1 MSGTSTVRGDDVFGH
16 TVRAMV
22 RSRMPLQT
30 QMLWRQQPLR
40 AYLGVAATLCVSLAA
55 CSTDSPVAPH
65 AGAPHTSYQVAAI
78 ACAYAN
84 GDVTVKCAQYAEAS
98 SRTLS
103 GALAQLRNHPAPSVA
118 GVLRP
123 TGTVHTRTGVRD
135 VYFGQ
140 QGVDVFVATDSVR
153 YDGTYFRFFATI
165 QNLSTEPLGSADG
178 RTPSSDSIIVFFS
191 QMPTVTS
198 GSGSIT
204 VDSVAGYNTFTAS
217 NQPYYQYPGLLPSN
231 GTSPPVDWVFALPPT
246 VQGFNFDVYVSAQV
260 PDTSSGALSIPPH
273 AFDSLAVGE
282 AHSCAIRPGNHEY
295 CWGFNAYGAM
305 GIGESAPVTT
315 PRGVLGNLGIQ
326 SISSGSEISCAL
338 ATGGAYCWG
347 DNLSG
352 ELGDGTTTDRAEPV
366 VTPPPSGSGSFSDL
380 AAGTD
385 FSCGVT
391 TSSAAYCWGDDYT
404 GQLGTGSATLALQP
418 SPQAVAGGA
427 LQLVRVTTGAAH
439 ACGLTAG
446 GTAYCWGANF
456 DGELGTGNNVSTATP
471 TAVNTSVVSQFSSIA
486 AGTNFTCGIDLALQ
500 HAYCWGANVYGSLG
514 TGSAGAS
521 ANTPQ
526 LVAGTFSRVTAGGYH
541 ACAIAPG
548 GIAYCW
554 GSNANGQ
561 LGNGTTTDN
570 ASPRQVSGTNMYTA
584 IGAGFAHTCALVA
597 GGATYCWGDNSSGQ
611 IGDGTFNQR
620 NTPTAVLL
628 P

>member
-1 MSGTSTVRGDDVFGH
+1 M
-16 TVRAMV
+16 A
-22 RSRMPLQT
+22 LQT
-30 QMLWRQQPLR
+30 RVLWRRLSLR
-40 AYLGVAATLCVSLAA
+40 ACLGGAATLCVSLAA
-55 CSTDSPVAPH
+55 CSSDSPVAPH
-65 AGAPHTSYQVAAI
+65 AATPHTSYQVVAI

-84 GDVTVKCAQYAEAS
+84 GDVAVKCAQYAEAS
-98 SRTLS
+98 SRTLA
-103 GALAQLRNHPAPSVA
+103 GALAELRNHPAPSVA
-118 GVLRP
+118 SLLRP
-123 TGTVHTRTGVRD
+123 TGTVRTRMGVRD

-140 QGVDVFVATDSVR
+140 QGVDVFVAADSVR

-178 RTPSSDSIIVFFS
+178 RTPSSDSIMVFFS
-191 QMPTVTS
+191 QLPTVTS

-231 GTSPPVDWVFALPPT
+231 ATSPPVDWVFGLPPT
-246 VQGFNFDVYVSAQV
+246 VQAFNFDVDVAAQV
-260 PDTSSGALSIPPH
+260 PDTSSGALSIPAH

-315 PRGVLGNLGIQ
+315 PRGVLGNLSIK
-326 SISSGSEISCAL
+326 SISSGSEFSCAL

-352 ELGDGTTTDRAEPV
+352 ELGDGSTTDRGQPV
-366 VTPPPSGSGSFSDL
+366 VTTPPSGSFSDL

-385 FSCGVT
+385 FSCGVASGT
-391 TSSAAYCWGDDYT
+391 AYCWGDNYT
-404 GQLGTGSATLALQP
+404 GQLGTGSATLTLQP
-418 SPQAVAGGA
+418 SPQAVASGGRQFP
-427 LQLVRVTTGAAH
+427 LGVTAGAAH

-446 GTAYCWGANF
+446 GNAYCWGANA
-456 DGELGTGNNVSTATP
+456 DGELGTGNNTSTAAP
-471 TAVNTSVVSQFSSIA
+471 TAVSTSVLFASLV
-486 AGTNFTCGIDLALQ
+486 AGTNFTCGLDMTGN
-500 HAYCWGANVYGSLG
+500 AYCWGANVYGSLG
-514 TGSAGAS
+514 TGSMGTS

-526 LVAGTFSRVTAGGYH
+526 PVAGGLQFSKLTAGGYH
-541 ACAIAPG
+541 AC
-548 GIAYCW
+548 GITTPSGAAYCW

-561 LGNGTTTDN
+561 LGNGTTNDN
-570 ASPRQVSGTNMYTA
+570 ASPQQVSGTNAYTA

-597 GGATYCWGDNSSGQ
+597 SGGTYCWGDNSSGQ

-620 NTPTAVLL
+620 LTPTAVLL